1 MGIFFC
7 HKIFRLDVPG
17 EHVKPVYLAAM
28 RLKMDRAAAECA
40 KFLASHL
47 DLGSCLEIRSAP
59 GVTTNSKKTKSNASS
74 DVDEAKPKERKS
86 SKELNKNGVVEN
98 GQAGAT
104 GTGAVEENGTEN
116 GVAGNGDAKE
126 NGENANDVDLVIIC

>member
-1 MGIFFC
+1 
-7 HKIFRLDVPG
+7 
-17 EHVKPVYLAAM
+17 M

-98 GQAGAT
+98 GKAGS
-104 GTGAVEENGTEN
+104 TGAVEENGTEN
-116 GVAGNGDAKE
+116 GVGENGDTAK
-126 NGENANDVDLVIIC
+126 NGESTNDVDLVIVCK

>member
-1 MGIFFC
+1 
-7 HKIFRLDVPG
+7 
-17 EHVKPVYLAAM
+17 
-28 RLKMDRAAAECA
+28 MDRAAAECA

-98 GQAGAT
+98 GKTGAT